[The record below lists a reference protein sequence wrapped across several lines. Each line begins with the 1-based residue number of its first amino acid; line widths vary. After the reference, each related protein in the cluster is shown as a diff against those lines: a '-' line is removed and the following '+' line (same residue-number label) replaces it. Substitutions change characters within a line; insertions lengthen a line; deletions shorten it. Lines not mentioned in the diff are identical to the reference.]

1 MNQVGRDALQGGISQ
16 RGIKVVSFD
25 AEGTLVTHDF
35 SCTVWQEAIPAL
47 YARKK
52 GIEYD
57 QAERIVFTEYDR
69 VGDQRLEWYDV
80 AYWLRYFELGTL
92 EALLQDCRDKVRCY
106 TEVREVLSSLAGR
119 YKLIVCSGTPLEL
132 LQPLLEGISSYFA
145 RVFSAPSHYR
155 QLKTSDF
162 YLWVCQEM
170 KVRPDE
176 VVHVGDS
183 WQSDFVNSRQAGLR
197 AFYLDR
203 SGNDHQSLTDLR
215 QLERNLLE

>member
-1 MNQVGRDALQGGISQ
+1 MLGAAESYLEN
-16 RGIKVVSFD
+16 IKVASFD

-35 SCTVWQEAIPAL
+35 SHTVWQEAIPAL

-57 QAERIVFTEYDR
+57 QAESIVFAEYDR
-69 VGDQRLEWYDV
+69 VGDQRLEWYDA

-92 EALLQDCRDKVRCY
+92 EALLEGCRDKVRY
-106 TEVREVLSSLAGR
+106 YPEVEEVLSSLAGR

-132 LQPLLEGISSYFA
+132 LQPLLEGISSYFW

-155 QLKTSDF
+155 QLKTPGF
-162 YLWVCQEM
+162 YLWVCRQM
-170 KVRPDE
+170 KVRPSE
-176 VVHVGDS
+176 VVHVGDR
-183 WQSDFVNSRQAGLR
+183 WESDFVNSRQAGLL

-203 SGNDHQSLTDLR
+203 SGNDHKSLTDLR
-215 QLERNLLE
+215 QLERNLLG